1 MSSSLQW
8 FDGVGLLGTF
18 AVLLAYFLLQAGRL
32 PAHGMAYPLLN
43 IFGAASILV
52 SLLGSFNLSVA
63 VLQVAWIAV
72 SLYGIARSL
81 RQRRRPPEPPRD

>member
-1 MSSSLQW
+1 MSGLQW
-8 FDGVGLLGTF
+8 FDVVGLFGTG

-32 PAHGMAYPLLN
+32 PAQGLAYPLLN

-72 SLYGIARSL
+72 SLYGLARTF
-81 RQRRRPPEPPRD
+81 RRRRSRPVD

>member
-1 MSSSLQW
+1 MSSLQW
-8 FDGVGLLGTF
+8 FDVVGLLGTA

-32 PAHGMAYPLLN
+32 QGTGLAYPILN
-43 IFGAASILV
+43 IIGAAGILV

-72 SLYGIARSL
+72 SLFGIVRSL
-81 RQRRRPPEPPRD
+81 HARRQLPE